1 MQKIQSIMCLFCFLI
16 VLFSLDLLFG
26 NPLRET
32 FKGIQKPNST
42 TITINDNDNDNYN
55 EMLNNIIKSDDEP
68 LNFGFSAK

>member
-32 FKGIQKPNST
+32 FKGIQT
-42 TITINDNDNDNYN
+42 TNTNKNIINDNESLNDNN
-55 EMLNNIIKSDDEP
+55 IKSDDEP
-68 LNFGFSAK
+68 LNFGFLAK